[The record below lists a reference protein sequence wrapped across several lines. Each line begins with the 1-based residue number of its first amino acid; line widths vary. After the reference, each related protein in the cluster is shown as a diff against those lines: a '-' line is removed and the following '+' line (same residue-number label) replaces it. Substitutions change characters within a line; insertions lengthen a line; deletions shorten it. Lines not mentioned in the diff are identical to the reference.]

1 MKNIILFLVTI
12 LLFTNSIAEQNST
25 PASQS
30 IITGTVRSV
39 VDGDTLYIIDSSR
52 NEQKIRIYGI
62 DCPEPKQAYG
72 TEAKEKLRSFIDGK
86 TITLIVTGHDRY
98 GRVVGIV
105 LKDSVD
111 VGLSLVKSG
120 HAWAYRK
127 YLGPEYLTKYIEAES
142 YAKNKKLG
150 LWEKGNAVE
159 PWNYRRKNN

>member
-1 MKNIILFLVTI
+1 MKNIIFFLLILFLS
-12 LLFTNSIAEQNST
+12 TNSIADQNST

-30 IITGTVRSV
+30 IITGTVRNI
-39 VDGDTLYIIDSSR
+39 VDGDTLYINDSSR
-52 NEQKIRIYGI
+52 NDQKIRLYGI

-72 TEAKEKLRSFIDGK
+72 AEAKEKLRSIVDGK
-86 TITLIVTGHDRY
+86 MITIIVTGHDRY

-120 HAWAYRK
+120 YAWAYRK

>member
-12 LLFTNSIAEQNST
+12 LLFTNSVAEQKSI
-25 PASQS
+25 PDSRS
-30 IITGTVRSV
+30 IITGTVRNI
-39 VDGDTLYIIDSSR
+39 VDGDTLHIIDSSR
-52 NEQKIRIYGI
+52 NDKKIRIYGI
-62 DCPEPKQAYG
+62 DCPEQKQAYG
-72 TEAKEKLRSFIDGK
+72 AEAKEKLRSIVDGK
-86 TITLIVTGHDRY
+86 MITVIVTGHDRY

-127 YLGPEYLTKYIEAES
+127 YLDPEYLSKYIEAEG
-142 YAKNKKLG
+142 YAKNGKIG
-150 LWEKGNAVE
+150 LWEKGDAVE